1 MTAQRR
7 KMLLL
12 ATALFTFGV
21 AFAAEPT
28 AVRTAAS
35 DSASAGSAYWVPGSN
50 IPMSAYEETPSPMP
64 MPH

>member
-7 KMLLL
+7 KML
-12 ATALFTFGV
+12 AFAVAFFTFGV

-28 AVRTAAS
+28 AMRTSANDSPSAAP
-35 DSASAGSAYWVPGSN
+35 AYWVPGSN
-50 IPMSAYEETPSPMP
+50 IPMSAYEETPAPMP